1 MKRMRGMT
9 RRHLDVTLQ
18 IEIAFSS
25 SIQANTI
32 MKALIPDNVAF
43 PKGLS
48 MKMFQKR
55 SRLEIDLTSRNVPI
69 ATLIGTVDELLE
81 HISVAKKVMSS

>member
-1 MKRMRGMT
+1 MKQMTGMT
-9 RRHLDVTLQ
+9 RHHLNVTLQ

-25 SIQANTI
+25 SAQANTI

-69 ATLIGTVDELLE
+69 ATVIGTVDELLE

>member
-1 MKRMRGMT
+1 
-9 RRHLDVTLQ
+9 
-18 IEIAFSS
+18 
-25 SIQANTI
+25 

>member
-32 MKALIPDNVAF
+32 MKALIPVNVAF

>member
-1 MKRMRGMT
+1 MKQMAGMT
-9 RRHLDVTLQ
+9 RHHLNVTLR
-18 IEIAFSS
+18 IEIAFSNGA
-25 SIQANTI
+25 QANTI

-48 MKMFQKR
+48 MKMFRRR
-55 SRLEIDLTSRNVPI
+55 SKLEIGLTSRNVPI
-69 ATLIGTVDELLE
+69 ATVISTVDELLE